1 MDGRERMVY
10 IRKTPPTLAKWCMG
24 RLTSLGL
31 GLLGCGASEIFPL
44 NSFPINLKEDIQKRT
59 LAHAEITHE
68 HNSDTPGKLRE
79 RCVAHRFWVCCWCA
93 STSRECEFRP
103 SVTHEKHV
111 GLILVMFAANDQ
123 CSLIIQRYKYDGKLS
138 ESDFHFDSIDAS

>member
-68 HNSDTPGKLRE
+68 HNSDTPGNAVLPIG
-79 RCVAHRFWVCCWCA
+79 FGCA
-93 STSRECEFRP
+93 
-103 SVTHEKHV
+103 V
-111 GLILVMFAANDQ
+111 GVLVRVVNVNSGQA
-123 CSLIIQRYKYDGKLS
+123 
-138 ESDFHFDSIDAS
+138 